1 MKNWPRIKIG
11 DVCEI
16 ARGGS
21 PRPIDK
27 YITDAADGINWIKIG
42 DASDSMYITSTA
54 QKIIPEGMK
63 KSRYVQ
69 AGDFLLSNSMSFG
82 RPYILKIDGCIHDGW
97 LVLRDKDNLFDKRFL
112 YYYLSAP
119 STYLKFKS
127 LAVGGVVNNLNSE
140 MVCNVDAP
148 LPALDAQRRAADV
161 LDKVSDLTALRK
173 QQLARLDELVRARFT
188 EMFGE
193 ISFNTNGYKTERLGD
208 IAFVTKLA
216 GFEYTKYIQYQD
228 HGDIIMIR
236 GLNCKKTKLVL
247 DDIYWINQETS
258 DMLPRSKLFAGDIL
272 MTYVGTVGE
281 VALIDADNRYHLAPN
296 VAKISLND
304 KRLYIPQFFVYMF
317 MYCRDYIMKH
327 ASSTTQS
334 ALSMGKIRDIAFPIP
349 PTDSQMRFS
358 AFVKQVSGI
367 QLILRQSL
375 DKLEALKKSLMQDYF
390 G

>member
-11 DVCEI
+11 DICVI
-16 ARGGS
+16 ARCGS

-54 QKIIPEGMK
+54 QKIILEGMK
-63 KSRYVQ
+63 KSSCVQ

-119 STYLKFKS
+119 STCLKFKS
-127 LAVGGVVNNLNSE
+127 LAAGGVVNNLNSE
-140 MVCNVDAP
+140 LGRNIDAP
-148 LPALDAQRRAADV
+148 LPALNVQRRAADV
-161 LDKVSDLTALRK
+161 LDKVSDLISLRK
-173 QQLARLDELVRARFT
+173 QQLAQLEKLVRARFT

-193 ISFNTNGYKTERLGD
+193 IFFNTNGYKTERLGD

-216 GFEYTKYIQYQD
+216 GFVYTKYIQYQD

-236 GLNCKKTKLVL
+236 GLNCKKAKLVL
-247 DDIYWINQETS
+247 DDIYWVNQETS
-258 DMLPRSKLFAGDIL
+258 DMLPRSKLFTGDIL

-304 KRLYIPQFFVYMF
+304 KSLYIPQFFVYMF

-327 ASSTTQS
+327 ASS
-334 ALSMGKIRDIAFPIP
+334 IP
-349 PTDSQMRFS
+349 SQH
-358 AFVKQVSGI
+358 
-367 QLILRQSL
+367 
-375 DKLEALKKSLMQDYF
+375 
-390 G
+390 